1 MLSPAYESFV
11 NDIACELF
19 GFGKKKDNSTPQCV
33 YTSNGEKYT
42 PSTSEIN
49 EAKRQ
54 LIGYYEWLSDK
65 FSKEYK
71 FNFSKSIN
79 KNDFVK
85 FTNAEKFY
93 DDNKSFKSINYYFT
107 VTPKARKILDNCDS
121 EMFNGLEVIKVNR
134 GCDNGWDVTDN
145 LQ

>member
-19 GFGKKKDNSTPQCV
+19 GFGKKKDNSVPKCV

-42 PSTSEIN
+42 PSTNEIN

-54 LIGYYEWLSDK
+54 LIGYYEWLSDE

-93 DDNKSFKSINYYFT
+93 DDDKSFKSINYYFV
-107 VTPKARKILDNCDS
+107 VTPKARQILDNCDS
-121 EMFNGLEVIKVNR
+121 EMFNGLEVIKVNH
-134 GCDNGWDVTDN
+134 GCDGGWDVTDN

>member
-1 MLSPAYESFV
+1 MITPAYESFV
-11 NDIACELF
+11 NGIACELF
-19 GFGKKKDNSTPQCV
+19 GFGKKKD
-33 YTSNGEKYT
+33 TSNGEKYT
-42 PSTSEIN
+42 PSSNEIN

-54 LIGYYEWLSDK
+54 LIGYYEWLSNK
-65 FSKEYK
+65 TSKEYK

-93 DDNKSFKSINYYFT
+93 DSDKSLKSINYYFV
-107 VTPKARKILDNCDS
+107 VTPKARKILDNCAS
-121 EMFNGLEVIKVNR
+121 EMFNGLRVITVNR